1 VIVVNGVFTIPLSRQ
16 PAASASAASRPGA
29 RSGGLTQFIAGP
41 ENRLL
46 GAALKPLLE
55 SADGRFEPLSIYGP
69 PGCGKTHLARGLAVW
84 WAKKYPS
91 QSVVCLAGSE
101 LAEQFAGACDSGRL
115 DSWRTECRQADLLIV
130 EDLGQLAT
138 KRPAQQELI
147 AMLDSARDREAITIV
162 TARSLPSRL
171 SGLLPT
177 LRSRLSAGLAIP
189 LCLPGRDARLAI
201 LERLAGARGL
211 NLNRR
216 VLQTLADGL
225 SLSVPGLSGV
235 LMQLEVQA
243 KEDGRQI
250 EATDADRFISR
261 FNHSEPPT
269 MRMIGAATAK
279 HFGLT
284 IGELKSSGR
293 RHGLIVARAVA
304 VYLAR
309 QHTSLSLN
317 EIGDYFG
324 GRDHTTVL
332 NAFHK
337 ALELLKDDVDMRQA
351 VADLKKALTQR

>member
-1 VIVVNGVFTIPLSRQ
+1 M
-16 PAASASAASRPGA
+16 
-29 RSGGLTQFIAGP
+29 QFIAGP

-55 SADGRFEPLSIYGP
+55 SADRRFEPLSIYGP
-69 PGCGKTHLARGLAVW
+69 PGCGKTHLARGLATW
-84 WAKKYPS
+84 WSKKYPS

-101 LAEQFAGACDSGRL
+101 LAEQFAGACQSGGL
-115 DSWRTECRQADLLIV
+115 DAWRSKCREADLLIID
-130 EDLGQLAT
+130 ELGQLVT
-138 KRPAQQELI
+138 KRPAQQELT
-147 AMLDSARDREAITIV
+147 AMLDAAHDREAITIV

-171 SGLLPT
+171 PGLIPT

-189 LCLPGRDARLAI
+189 LALPGPGARRAI

-235 LMQLEVQA
+235 LMQLEMQA
-243 KEDGRQI
+243 KEDGRSI
-250 EATDADRFISR
+250 EATDADRFVNR
-261 FNHSEPPT
+261 FNRSEPPT

-293 RHGLIVARAVA
+293 RHGLIVGRAVA

-309 QHTSLSLN
+309 KLTSLSLN

-332 NAFHK
+332 NAYRK
-337 ALELLKDDVDMRQA
+337 GQELLKENAEARLA
-351 VADLKKALTQR
+351 IAELKKALAQR